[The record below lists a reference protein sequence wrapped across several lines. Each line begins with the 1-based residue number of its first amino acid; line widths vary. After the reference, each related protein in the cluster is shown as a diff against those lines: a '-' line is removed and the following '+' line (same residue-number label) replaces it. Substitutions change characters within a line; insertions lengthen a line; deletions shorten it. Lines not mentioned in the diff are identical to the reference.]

1 MTYKDNFKIDV
12 TLVANEFLDK
22 FMPKA
27 NGDYVKV
34 YLYLLRNG
42 RKGTDIPETAEA
54 LALTEGDVR
63 RAIRYWEELGV
74 FKGQETAK
82 TEEAPSARRQERKA
96 AAASVASEA
105 KAGDPGEKP
114 LDDAALRDRY
124 KSLSGKEALD
134 RLSEDAEFTQLLFVV
149 QRYMSRILSNRD
161 QQVFAYLYDG
171 LHMPCEVID
180 YLVDYCVQ
188 QGKNNIKYIETVG
201 LDWVTSGIRDVE
213 SAKKRTKEFEERAAG
228 SRKRAARKQ
237 AVQGQRHGT
246 DYDSIIFDK
255 VIGRKQS

>member
-27 NGDYVKV
+27 NGDNIKGYI
-34 YLYLLRNG
+34 YILRKG

-54 LALTEGDVR
+54 LELTEGDVR

-96 AAASVASEA
+96 AVASEASEA